1 VYHSNLALALE
12 ELQAPGER
20 AAELEEAISALRR
33 ARELRPDESKYA
45 ERLNKLERQ
54 HRFVMRYGE
63 SALKLKPVVRPIE
76 VFLQSDLLP
85 CILSENTDTLSDE
98 MLQLIDEMRNSIRQR
113 FGLTLPGVLFTT
125 IEDETQAQPGAFRFS
140 LMEVPVDYGVVALGK
155 KFALSPLN
163 KLAALEIEGEALSIP
178 LLMSAFYRPLQP
190 RTGVEGY
197 WIVEADWTKAEE
209 HGLELWTAT
218 NYLMRRL
225 QAVLEENL
233 AEFVNYQETMNLLT
247 ECATE
252 ACADITKSPRK
263 LTTLTQVLREL
274 VGRRT
279 PIVAFDTISEQFIQ
293 LYEAGTGVAAII
305 ERLRD
310 MSELNER

>member
-1 VYHSNLALALE
+1 MGVSAWQITTVEYYHNDYQAAAEAYRQAIAGRPTEAVYHSNLALALE

-163 KLAALEIEGEALSIP
+163 KLASLGRKSRALSMAPIWK
-178 LLMSAFYRPLQP
+178 R
-190 RTGVEGY
+190 R
-197 WIVEADWTKAEE
+197 
-209 HGLELWTAT
+209 TAT
-218 NYLMRRL
+218 R
-225 QAVLEENL
+225 
-233 AEFVNYQETMNLLT
+233 
-247 ECATE
+247 
-252 ACADITKSPRK
+252 
-263 LTTLTQVLREL
+263 
-274 VGRRT
+274 
-279 PIVAFDTISEQFIQ
+279 
-293 LYEAGTGVAAII
+293 GVARSPARCTLKI
-305 ERLRD
+305 RGGKCTQSR
-310 MSELNER
+310 